1 MTMKKRYFF
10 YLWIAVTSYMAGP
23 AMYALGMY
31 ILYQETD
38 VITTSLIGWT
48 AATFLSVGILFI
60 LITVI
65 MLRVFNIYYFWLQ
78 TLLFELFF
86 LVLVYMT
93 TVLLGA
99 GNRGLPKLS
108 FLFTPEGISLW
119 MFWGSIALMSSWGI
133 WAARQPVR
141 KSPYMLV
148 SRVMLIL
155 FILEIWPR

>member
-23 AMYALGMY
+23 VMYALVMY

-38 VITTSLIGWT
+38 VITTSLIGWI

-78 TLLFELFF
+78 TLLFELLF
-86 LVLVYMT
+86 LALVYMT
-93 TVLLGA
+93 TVLVGA

-119 MFWGSIALMSSWGI
+119 MFWGVLHLLVPGEYG
-133 WAARQPVR
+133 RLV
-141 KSPYMLV
+141 SPYENHHTCWRPE
-148 SRVMLIL
+148 SC
-155 FILEIWPR
+155 

>member
-1 MTMKKRYFF
+1 MKKRHFF

-23 AMYALGMY
+23 AMYALTMY

-38 VITTSLIGWT
+38 AVTTSLIGWT

-60 LITVI
+60 LIAVI
-65 MLRVFNIYYFWLQ
+65 LLRVFNIYYFWLQ
-78 TLLFELFF
+78 TLLFELLF

-93 TVLLGA
+93 VVLLGA
-99 GNRGLPKLS
+99 GTSALPTLS
-108 FLFTPEGISLW
+108 FPLTPDGIPLW
-119 MFWGSIALMSSWGI
+119 IFWGSIALMSSWGI
-133 WAARQPVR
+133 WTARQPIR

>member
-1 MTMKKRYFF
+1 MKKRYLF

-23 AMYALGMY
+23 AMYALAMY

-38 VITTSLIGWT
+38 VVTTSLIGWT

-86 LVLVYMT
+86 LILVYMT

-119 MFWGSIALMSSWGI
+119 MFWGVLH
-133 WAARQPVR
+133 
-141 KSPYMLV
+141 L
-148 SRVMLIL
+148 
-155 FILEIWPR
+155 